1 MSERS
6 AISLF
11 TGAGGLD
18 LGLEAAGFQTRVG
31 VEFDPIAATTAAE
44 HGWNVICDDIHAVA
58 SESLLRSAELGEGEA
73 ALLVGGPPCQPFSKS
88 GYWASG
94 DARRL
99 DDPRADTLV
108 AYMRVLRDTLPEVFV
123 LENVHGINYS
133 GKEEGLLFLQD
144 AVEEINRERGVN
156 YTLAWSVL
164 NAVEYGVPQR
174 RTRFFMVGHRGGRT
188 FSFPKPTHGE
198 GREPF
203 VTAWDAIG
211 GLEPDHSENLRAR
224 GRWAQLLPSIPEG
237 ENYLWHTDRKGGEPL
252 FGWRTRFWNF
262 LLKLAKDQP
271 AWTIQAQPGPSVGPF
286 HWNSRYLSTRELAR
300 LQTFPDHVQFAG
312 NRRAVQRQIG
322 NAVPALLAETIGRA
336 VRHQLLED
344 GGSLVPTLAIPYRR
358 PIPSAEAVVPVPDEY
373 LVLRGSH
380 SAHPGTGRGPGS
392 AVANAA
398 D

>member
-1 MSERS
+1 MSDRAS
-6 AISLF
+6 ISLF

-18 LGLEAAGFQTRVG
+18 LGFEAAGFRTRVG
-31 VEFDPIAATTAAE
+31 VEFDPVAAQTASH
-44 HGWNVICDDIHAVA
+44 HGWHVIGDDIHAVT
-58 SESLLRSAELGEGEA
+58 SGQLLRAAHLNEGEA
-73 ALLVGGPPCQPFSKS
+73 SLVVGGPPCQPFSKS

-94 DARRL
+94 DAKRL

-108 AYMRVLRDTLPEVFV
+108 AYMRVVRDTLPQVFV

-144 AVEEINRERGVN
+144 AVNEINRSRGVQ
-156 YTLAWSVL
+156 YSIAWAVL

-174 RTRFFMVGHRGGRT
+174 RSRFFMVGHREGRT
-188 FSFPKPTHGE
+188 FGFPTPTHGAGLAE
-198 GREPF
+198 Y

-211 GLEPDHSENLRAR
+211 HLEPDLDEDLAVR
-224 GRWAQLLPSIPEG
+224 GRWAGLLPSIPEG

-286 HWNSRYLSTRELAR
+286 HWENRYLSARELAR
-300 LQTFPDHVQFAG
+300 LQTFPDHVRFVG
-312 NRRAVQRQIG
+312 GRRAVQRQIG
-322 NAVPALLAETIGRA
+322 NAVPSLLAEVIGRQI
-336 VRHQLLED
+336 RRQLLGDDVSVEP
-344 GGSLVPTLAIPYRR
+344 SLAIPYRR
-358 PIPSAEAVVPVPDEY
+358 PIPPPEPVAAVPRDY
-373 LVLRGSH
+373 LNLRGEH
-380 SAHPGTGRGPGS
+380 AAHPGTGRGPGAS
-392 AVANAA
+392 IANAA